1 MQRAAIN
8 SFSVR
13 RNLGSDWSSIVLAC
27 LVVCVWQLVW
37 PEALPA
43 ELRGAFAKVD
53 ITDYTAG
60 PVHVPMFARVLVLQ
74 QQDVQLALI
83 GVDAVAIGEIGRIS
97 NEYLPR
103 VRTRLEQELGM
114 PPEGIIINASHCHG
128 VIRTDLEDL
137 TVRAVHEAWGRLEPV
152 RIGVGIGEEREIS
165 ENRRF
170 QLKDGRTADARH
182 AYPLPANGDVA
193 EIGPIDP
200 EIGVLRIDRMDGSP
214 LGVVY
219 HFACHPIL
227 GVPGG
232 ANTADF
238 TGVSSRILEEQLGA
252 GTVALFLQGCGG
264 DINPRGYKEVHLPR
278 RADPLGMRLALS
290 TLQAYR
296 AIETTPAA
304 PLQRV
309 QRVLELPRADHT
321 DKIARLEAEQRRLMQ
336 SLKGTSLNLQTYLAL
351 MVKYRLDPDHPSG
364 YASAYLQE
372 AAAGEGDLAALD
384 AENRK
389 LLQDYTANILA
400 MEELTRVQTNLNLL
414 RKHQAGLVASGK
426 LTVRAEV
433 QGMRIGSAVLLTFP
447 GELTVPIGL
456 KIKQRSPIPHTF
468 VSGYTN
474 GYLYYAGTAEQLL
487 NPGWAQEDCDC
498 LLAPEWEEEF
508 QRTVDELLSEL
519 R

>member
-1 MQRAAIN
+1 MSQATMN
-8 SFSVR
+8 LVSVR
-13 RNLGSDWSSIVLAC
+13 PDSSRNGSSASFAC
-27 LVVCVWQLVW
+27 LVFSVCLFVCPQR
-37 PEALPA
+37 LPA
-43 ELRGAFAKVD
+43 ELRGALAKVD
-53 ITDYTAG
+53 ITDYSAG

-74 QQDVQLALI
+74 QQDVRLVLV

-103 VRTRLEQELGM
+103 VRTRLEQELGL

-165 ENRRF
+165 ENRRLL
-170 QLKDGRTADARH
+170 LKDGRTADARH
-182 AYPLPANGDVA
+182 AYPLPANDAVA
-193 EIGPIDP
+193 EVGPIDP
-200 EIGVLRIDRMDGSP
+200 EIGVLRIDRLDGSP

-219 HFACHPIL
+219 HFACHPIM

-296 AIETTPAA
+296 AIETSTAA
-304 PLQRV
+304 PLLRV
-309 QRVLELPRADHT
+309 QRVLELPRADHA
-321 DKIARLEAEQRRLMQ
+321 DRIARLEAEQRRLMQ

-351 MVKYRLDPDHPSG
+351 MVKYQLDPDHPSG

-372 AAAGEGDLAALD
+372 TAAGAGELVAHD

-426 LTVRAEV
+426 RTVRAEV
-433 QGMRIGSAVLLTFP
+433 QGVRIGPAVLLTFP

-456 KIKQRSPIPHTF
+456 KIKQRSPVPQTF

-508 QRTVDELLSEL
+508 HRAVDDLLSQL